1 MGIIQNILGKKTEEA
16 VADFFGEKGYWA
28 HILPKAVIGQPFDI
42 IARREN
48 KVFFVDAKH
57 LEDKKASFALSRIEP
72 NQLSAMKY
80 ANMTARI
87 FDNMGFVIM
96 WKENFYFLDYGKV
109 KYMIAKDIKSIKM
122 EELPLLERFL

>member
-1 MGIIQNILGKKTEEA
+1 MGIKQNILGKNTEDI

-28 HILPKAVIGQPFDI
+28 HILPKAIAGQPFDI

-57 LEDKKASFALSRIEP
+57 LEDKKVSFALSRIEP

-80 ANMTARI
+80 ANIIANI
-87 FDNMGFVIM
+87 YDDMGFVIL
-96 WKENFYFLDYGKV
+96 WRENLYFLDYEIV
-109 KYMIAKDIKSIKM
+109 KSMLTNNIKSIKM
-122 EELPLLERFL
+122 EQLPLLEGFL